1 MVPSTQSYPKM
12 IVKKASAKKED
23 VPVFLMK
30 VSTVTMLLDLFVA
43 AADDEFGGI
52 GEVAATGRQR
62 PATPVPSVRVR

>member
-1 MVPSTQSYPKM
+1 M
-12 IVKKASAKKED
+12 IVKKASSKKED

-43 AADDEFGGI
+43 AADIFGGI

-62 PATPVPSVRVR
+62 PTTPLPSVRVH